1 MELPMSIISPQPGKP
16 VEPDENQPGKQQ
28 TRTMDKDLPKVHE
41 TTGVEGGSSSD
52 QGGAHG

>member
-1 MELPMSIISPQPGKP
+1 MSIISPQPGKP